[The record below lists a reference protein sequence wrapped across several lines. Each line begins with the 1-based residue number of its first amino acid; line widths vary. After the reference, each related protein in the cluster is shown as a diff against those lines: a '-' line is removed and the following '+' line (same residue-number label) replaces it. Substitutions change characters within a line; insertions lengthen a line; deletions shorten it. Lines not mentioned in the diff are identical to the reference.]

1 MICQGKIAKKI
12 TKKYFLTSCIFVIIF
27 VNKSKVAGKV
37 IGMDKLGP
45 LGLIVIIAIIIAGCY
60 IIIPAACK
68 AYKIERAIRMQPTE
82 EERIEIRK
90 KLKKHGLDK
99 HVPVVYISYRGE
111 EWFERNGKRCKF

>member
-1 MICQGKIAKKI
+1 ME
-12 TKKYFLTSCIFVIIF
+12 
-27 VNKSKVAGKV
+27 
-37 IGMDKLGP
+37 KLGP

-82 EERIEIRK
+82 EEREEERIEIRK

-99 HVPVVYISYRGE
+99 RVSVVYISYRGE
-111 EWFERNGKRCKF
+111 E